1 MTVKNLQS
9 IGLVDHTFSKAPARV
24 ASKRIGFQQIIVL
37 LNGDRKSERVLSHA
51 LNVAR
56 EHQAELIVVH
66 MYHEQSQEQANLYL
80 KGVKNKLKAQYD
92 AVQVRL
98 YDGTNKLGALTS
110 VMDSQKEICVMT
122 AMESRNW
129 LQRLWGNTLAQDF
142 KNKGNVCFYE
152 VDLTR

>member
-9 IGLVDHTFSKAPARV
+9 IGMINHTYSNAPARV
-24 ASKRIGFQQIIVL
+24 VAKKVNFRQIIVL
-37 LNGDRKSERVLSHA
+37 LNGDKKSERILPHA
-51 LNVAR
+51 LNFAR
-56 EHQAELIVVH
+56 EHQAELLIVH
-66 MYHEQSQEQANLYL
+66 TYPTQAQEQVNLYL
-80 KGVKNKLKAQYD
+80 KGVKNKLKVQYD

-129 LQRLWGNTLAQDF
+129 LQRLWGNTLARDF
-142 KNKGNVCFYE
+142 KNKGNVRFYE